1 MAQHWDDYIAILK
14 KEVQPALGCTE
25 PTSIAYAAAHAARLL
40 GTEFES
46 LRVEVSDNL
55 YKNAMGV
62 FVPGTGKI
70 GLPIAAAVGALGGN
84 PDGGLE
90 VLATVRNEH
99 VKRAVELIEE
109 GRVQIER
116 ADTAEFIFCRAIAQA
131 HGDTV
136 EVTIAGGHT
145 DIVEE
150 KKNGEVIFEK
160 PRTIATDTEGN
171 SSVQGNEITLKS
183 IYDFALA
190 VPFEKI
196 AFMLEARDINMALAD
211 EGLAHQYGLELGR
224 TIKEQIK
231 AGILSKDLVNDMA
244 AYASAAS
251 DARMGGATLPAMS
264 NYGSGN
270 QGITATIPVVKMA
283 QFVKAD
289 EERLARAL
297 TLSHLAAIYIKSH
310 YPSLSAFCGNTAT
323 SAAVSMALVYLND
336 GTYEQGC
343 MAINNVISDTAGM
356 VCDGAK
362 STCAMKVNT
371 AAQAAYKSCFLAL
384 AGHGVTNQ
392 GIVADD
398 VEKTIDSLG
407 DMICKG
413 MQQTDVKIIEIM
425 RNN

>member
-1 MAQHWDDYIAILK
+1 
-14 KEVQPALGCTE
+14 
-25 PTSIAYAAAHAARLL
+25 
-40 GTEFES
+40 
-46 LRVEVSDNL
+46 
-55 YKNAMGV
+55 
-62 FVPGTGKI
+62 
-70 GLPIAAAVGALGGN
+70 
-84 PDGGLE
+84 
-90 VLATVRNEH
+90 
-99 VKRAVELIEE
+99 
-109 GRVQIER
+109 
-116 ADTAEFIFCRAIAQA
+116 
-131 HGDTV
+131 
-136 EVTIAGGHT
+136 
-145 DIVEE
+145 
-150 KKNGEVIFEK
+150 
-160 PRTIATDTEGN
+160 
-171 SSVQGNEITLKS
+171 
-183 IYDFALA
+183 
-190 VPFEKI
+190 
-196 AFMLEARDINMALAD
+196 
-211 EGLAHQYGLELGR
+211 
-224 TIKEQIK
+224 
-231 AGILSKDLVNDMA
+231 
-244 AYASAAS
+244 
-251 DARMGGATLPAMS
+251 MGGATLPAMS

-398 VEKTIDSLG
+398 VEKTIDNLG

>member
-1 MAQHWDDYIAILK
+1 MQHWEPFIALLK

-25 PTSIAYAAAHAARLL
+25 PTSIAFAAANAAKLL
-40 GTEFES
+40 GKEFES
-46 LRVEVSDNL
+46 LSVDVSDNL

-62 FVPGTGKI
+62 FVPGTGRI

-84 PDGGLE
+84 PDAGLE
-90 VLATVRNEH
+90 VLATVTNAH
-99 VKRAVELIEE
+99 VKRALELIEE
-109 GRVQIER
+109 GRVTIER
-116 ADTAEFIFCRAIAQA
+116 ADTPEFIFCLAVAKA
-131 HGDTV
+131 GDDTV

-150 KKNGEVIFEK
+150 KVNGRVVFEK
-160 PRTIATDTEGN
+160 PHAIATGEDGSSTLGTE
-171 SSVQGNEITLKS
+171 QITLRS
-183 IYDFALA
+183 VYDFAMN
-190 VPFEKI
+190 VPFEDI

-211 EGLAHQYGLELGR
+211 EGLKNEYGLELGR
-224 TIKEQIK
+224 TIKEQMQ
-231 AGILSKDLVNDMA
+231 AGILGRDLLNDMA
-244 AYASAAS
+244 AYTSAAS

-283 QFVKAD
+283 DFVKAD
-289 EERLARAL
+289 EQTLARAL
-297 TLSHLAAIYIKSH
+297 VLSHLGAIYIKSH

-323 SAAVSMALVYLND
+323 SAAVSMALVYLNG

-371 AAQAAYKSCFLAL
+371 AAQAAYKACFLAL
-384 AGHGVTNQ
+384 AGHGVANQ

-398 VEKTIDSLG
+398 VEKTIDNLG
-407 DMICKG
+407 EMICNG
-413 MQQTDVKIIEIM
+413 MRQTDEKIIEIM

>member
-1 MAQHWDDYIAILK
+1 MAQHWDAYIAILK

-84 PDGGLE
+84 PDAGLE

-99 VKRAVELIEE
+99 VKRALELIEQ

-116 ADTAEFIFCRAIAQA
+116 ADTPEFIFCRAIAQA
-131 HGDTV
+131 HDTTV

-150 KKNGEVIFEK
+150 KKNGKVIFEK
-160 PRTIATDTEGN
+160 PRAIATDTEGN

-183 IYDFALA
+183 IYDFAHD
-190 VPFEKI
+190 VPFEDI

-211 EGLAHQYGLELGR
+211 EGLAHEYGLELGR

-231 AGILSKDLVNDMA
+231 AGILSEDLVNDMA
-244 AYASAAS
+244 AYTSAAS

-283 QFVKAD
+283 QFVGAD
-289 EERLARAL
+289 DERLARAL

-336 GTYEQGC
+336 GSYEQGC

-371 AAQAAYKSCFLAL
+371 AAQAAYKACFLAL
-384 AGHGVTNQ
+384 AGNGVVNQ

-398 VEKTIDSLG
+398 VEKTIDNLG